1 MLRLPARS
9 LSILLAL
16 VIATMAIAMPTA
28 ARETRPIAG
37 RFTVEIGFVHEPAI
51 QADTNGLWLRVVEGE
66 EPVTGLEQSLQ
77 AEVIYGDAVRALPVI
92 PSIDEPGVYTS
103 TFIPVQPGDYTF
115 RISGMIGDVAIDESF
130 TSGPEGVA
138 PVDARIDYEFPTAAQ
153 GWTTRDLAMPAAL
166 GMLVLAW
173 GAWGFVSRRGKS

>member
-1 MLRLPARS
+1 MLRVPARV
-9 LSILLAL
+9 LTLLIAL
-16 VIATMAIAMPTA
+16 VIAITALATPAM
-28 ARETRPIAG
+28 ARETRPIAD
-37 RFTVEIGFVHEPAI
+37 RFTVEIGFVNEPAI

-103 TFIPVQPGDYTF
+103 TFIPVQPGNYTF
-115 RISGMIGDVAIDESF
+115 RISGTIADVAIDESF

-153 GWTTRDLAMPAAL
+153 GWITRDLAMPAAL
-166 GMLVLAW
+166 GMLVVAW
-173 GAWGFVSRRGKS
+173 GALGYVSRRGKS